1 MLKLYIESVQ
11 DQGLELQS
19 YINEEINYIR
29 QVINEFS
36 NTEEGKSLHES
47 VKKIK
52 EELDSF
58 KGQYISE
65 DIIKKILKMQSL
77 TEEIKNG

>member
-1 MLKLYIESVQ
+1 MY
-11 DQGLELQS
+11 LQK
-19 YINEEINYIR
+19 IKK
-29 QVINEFS
+29 NEFLS
-36 NTEEGKSLHES
+36 SFIIGTLLAFSVILYKNFFLGGFLYKNYES